1 VGKRK
6 ATGRFS
12 QGLVAAA
19 KDVWSVAGAN
29 TAMQNIMGMGAGV
42 STEDVCTL
50 RHDTLGTGIE
60 LWHGSFGW
68 FDFMAHDGAPVILSD
83 TWGIQV
89 ERPTQVLPSG
99 GMQYSTLRRANEA
112 QETEEYRMPD
122 ATVKAGSWTATVE
135 GDYIMIKNQYASR
148 QTIVLS
154 DDGFIFLGSR
164 GVCIS
169 VLNGKAPEEMPAAE
183 ALKLLPGYQPK

>member
-1 VGKRK
+1 MGKRK

-89 ERPTQVLPSG
+89 ERPTQVCLTCDSFALSARSEREPPAS
-99 GMQYSTLRRANEA
+99 SIVRTSEA
-112 QETEEYRMPD
+112 
-122 ATVKAGSWTATVE
+122 
-135 GDYIMIKNQYASR
+135 
-148 QTIVLS
+148 
-154 DDGFIFLGSR
+154 
-164 GVCIS
+164 
-169 VLNGKAPEEMPAAE
+169 
-183 ALKLLPGYQPK
+183 